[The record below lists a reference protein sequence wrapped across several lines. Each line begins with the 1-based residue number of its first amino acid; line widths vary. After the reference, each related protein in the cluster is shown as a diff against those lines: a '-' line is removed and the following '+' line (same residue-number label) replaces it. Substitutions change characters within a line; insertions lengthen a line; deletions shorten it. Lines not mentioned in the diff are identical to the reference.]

1 MKNKIN
7 LLFIF
12 LIVSFFSFA
21 QVTPLNDRILL
32 VENSN
37 SPISLAISQ
46 DYATRRLVSK
56 ILTVS
61 CFDSATN
68 SDYEYIDVPD
78 YVSLIENPI
87 KNYLSTHPEI
97 DFIVLTKGIPIHI
110 YNTPNKPYNGVCC
123 LDSRIA
129 ALNYELS
136 STSSL
141 VSISDIDYGNNF
153 VGQAWANK
161 FWNSTTPFSHSV
173 FGGYLVTR
181 LDGYTQADAIALTT
195 RSLEAESNLANNIT
209 TTGAILLDACA
220 DFGFPNEP
228 QPYSIYPTNYV
239 PGNQINITTE
249 GSYGLYNTDMQESFT
264 DLFNANIDVQFDTEN
279 TFIGNISNLKGYISW
294 GSNDTNYNASSYNSL
309 GFSVGALGETAVST
323 GGRTFLPTT
332 GGQSLI
338 ANLVSQGITG
348 VKGYTDEPLLVAV
361 ASPKII
367 FNRYRNGWTLAE
379 SFYAASRLI
388 GWMDI
393 VIGDPIGR
401 AYAQN
406 SLTINNPSLDNSIVI
421 YPNPTNDILNVSKNG
436 KYNYK
441 IIDVNGRIIKLG
453 KIENKTIS
461 TSEISNGIYIISIFN
476 DTFSVEKKFI
486 KN

>member
-12 LIVSFFSFA
+12 LIVSFFNFA
-21 QVTPLNDRILL
+21 QTTTLSERVLIVQNT
-32 VENSN
+32 N
-37 SPISLAISQ
+37 SPISLAIAE
-46 DYATRRLVSK
+46 DYSTRRNVTK
-56 ILTVS
+56 ILTVD

-68 SDYEYIDVPD
+68 SDYEYINFPD
-78 YVSLIENPI
+78 YVTIIENPI
-87 KNYLSTHPEI
+87 KEYLSTHPEI

-110 YNTPNKPYNGVCC
+110 YNTPNKPYGGNCC
-123 LDSRIA
+123 VDSRIA
-129 ALNYELS
+129 SINYETS
-136 STSSL
+136 STSSI
-141 VSISDIDYGNNF
+141 VSISDIDYGNTF
-153 VGQAWANK
+153 VGQAYANK
-161 FWNSTTPFSHSV
+161 FWNSTIPFSNSV

-195 RSLEAESNLANNIT
+195 RSLLAESNLANGIVTSGN
-209 TTGAILLDACA
+209 ILLDACA

-239 PGNQINITTE
+239 LGNIINITTE
-249 GSYGLYNTDMQESFT
+249 GPFGLYNSDMQESFI
-264 DLFNANIDVQFDTEN
+264 DLSTANIPVQFDTAN
-279 TFIGNISNLKGYISW
+279 TFIGNISNLKGYVSW
-294 GSNDTNYNASSYNSL
+294 GSNDTNYNANSYNSL
-309 GFSVGALGETAVST
+309 GFTVGALGETAVST

-367 FNRYRNGWTLAE
+367 FNRYSNGWTMAE
-379 SFYAASRLI
+379 SFYAASRLV

-393 VIGDPIGR
+393 VIGDPICR
-401 AYAQN
+401 AYASN
-406 SLTINNPSLDNSIVI
+406 LSISNFDDDEIVL
-421 YPNPTNDILNVSKNG
+421 YPNPSKNLLFVT
-436 KYNYK
+436 KNENYNYK
-441 IIDVNGRIIKLG
+441 IFDVNGRLIKEG
-453 KIENKTIS
+453 IIENKTIN

-476 DTFSVEKKFI
+476 DNFSADKKFI

>member
-12 LIVSFFSFA
+12 LIVSFFSFG
-21 QVTPLNDRILL
+21 QSISLNERVLL
-32 VENSN
+32 IQNSN
-37 SPISLAISQ
+37 SEISLTIGN
-46 DYATRRLVSK
+46 DYATRRNISK
-56 ILTVS
+56 ILNIN
-61 CFDSATN
+61 CLDSAIN
-68 SDYEYIDVPD
+68 SDYEYINFPD
-78 YVSLIENPI
+78 YVTLIENPI
-87 KNYLSTHPEI
+87 KNYLISNPEI

-110 YNTPNKPYNGVCC
+110 YNTPNKPYGGICC
-123 LDSRIA
+123 VDSRIA
-129 ALNYELS
+129 SIGYETS
-136 STSSL
+136 STSSI
-141 VSISDIDYGNNF
+141 VAISDLDYGNTF

-161 FWNSTTPFSHSV
+161 FWNSTTPFSHSI

-195 RSLEAESNLANNIT
+195 RSLQAESNLANGIVT
-209 TTGAILLDACA
+209 SGTILLDACA

-228 QPYSIYPTNYV
+228 QPYSIYPPNYS
-239 PGNQINITTE
+239 PGTTINITTE
-249 GSYGLYNTDMQESFT
+249 GPYGLYNTDMQESYN
-264 DLFNANIDVQFDTEN
+264 DLLASNISVQFDTSN
-279 TFIGNISNLKGYISW
+279 SFIGNISNLKGYVSW
-294 GSNDTNYNASSYNSL
+294 GSNDTNYNANSYNTL
-309 GFSVGALGETAVST
+309 GFAAGALAETAVST

-338 ANLVSQGITG
+338 ANLISQGITG

-401 AYAQN
+401 AYEQN
-406 SLTINNPSLDNSIVI
+406 PLGLNGFSNNKISF
-421 YPNPTNDILNVSKNG
+421 YPNPCTDSIFINKNEN
-436 KYNYK
+436 YNYT
-441 IIDVNGRIIKLG
+441 ILDLNGRIIKEGLT
-453 KIENKTIS
+453 ENKTID
-461 TSEISNGIYIISIFN
+461 ISDIVTGIYFINFYNKEIFETKKII
-476 DTFSVEKKFI
+476 KK
-486 KN
+486 